1 MDLSLRFWPRIDGKR
16 LRFGLLSLLGWS
28 SHWFMVATKEIL
40 EVQWSRKKK
49 SFKVHFARLDFAKNF
64 HSGFRKQLPNVSLNP
79 LGKYSE
85 SPPPQNPFW
94 FVEKKTRT
102 WTNFCQFSKL
112 SKMQKKSW
120 LLRWHDHSPLF
131 PLFSLTEGVRG
142 ASILT
147 ECRTWQP
154 NPIEVPS
161 TQRSAKTKGEN
172 DDLLTFVNWLCYP
185 LWRVERDAS
194 QEGGGVTK
202 QFQAFTIFHFHYHSN
217 F

>member
-28 SHWFMVATKEIL
+28 SHWFMVATQEIL

-112 SKMQKKSW
+112 SKMQKKVGFYGGMITALFFLFSVLRKEFEVPPYSQSVELGSQIQLRCHPPKGVPKPRVRMMICW
-120 LLRWHDHSPLF
+120 LLSIGYAIHYDEWSETR
-131 PLFSLTEGVRG
+131 VKRAG
-142 ASILT
+142 A
-147 ECRTWQP
+147 
-154 NPIEVPS
+154 
-161 TQRSAKTKGEN
+161 
-172 DDLLTFVNWLCYP
+172 
-185 LWRVERDAS
+185 
-194 QEGGGVTK
+194 
-202 QFQAFTIFHFHYHSN
+202 
-217 F
+217 